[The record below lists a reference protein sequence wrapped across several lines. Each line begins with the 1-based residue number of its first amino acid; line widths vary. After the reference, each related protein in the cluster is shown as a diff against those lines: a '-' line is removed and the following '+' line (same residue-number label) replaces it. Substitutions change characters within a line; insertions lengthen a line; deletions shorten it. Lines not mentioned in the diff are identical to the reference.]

1 MNTVARLICKDN
13 QIEVLLISER
23 DRYSSCSMFISVNNN
38 HVYVGFSHLEKNE
51 YQSMKHKTDKIVIN
65 NLESK
70 EIKIMERNSSNHTYC
85 LELITSRC
93 SVIKE

>member
-1 MNTVARLICKDN
+1 M
-13 QIEVLLISER
+13 
-23 DRYSSCSMFISVNNN
+23 
-38 HVYVGFSHLEKNE
+38 EKNE